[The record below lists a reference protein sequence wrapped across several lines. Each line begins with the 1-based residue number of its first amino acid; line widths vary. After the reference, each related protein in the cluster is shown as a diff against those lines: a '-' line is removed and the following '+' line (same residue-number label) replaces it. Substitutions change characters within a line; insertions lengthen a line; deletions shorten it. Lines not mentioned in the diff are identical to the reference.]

1 MLVGYIRASFDDGR
15 ETTVLQRDALIAAG
29 VDPKHVFEEPSSPP
43 SDGRVA
49 LEKCLA
55 ILEPGDSL
63 VVWRLD
69 RLGRSMPDLLRTIED
84 LRRREVGFR
93 SLVEKIDAGTTHGD
107 ALFDVVAALSRCER
121 TISRERILTAVA
133 AIGRKDRRGGRP
145 TAIDPRTME
154 AVLDAL
160 DKGVGKTEVCRSF
173 GIARSTLY
181 ETLGRI
187 GWAGSRERRGRSIE
201 NSGGSS

>member
-15 ETTVLQRDALIAAG
+15 ETMAIQRDALIAAG
-29 VDPKHVFEEPSSPP
+29 VDPRYVFEEPSSPA
-43 SDGRVA
+43 SDGRVT

-69 RLGRSMPDLLRTIED
+69 RLGRSIPDLLRTIED

-93 SLVEKIDAGTTHGD
+93 SLVEKIDADPAHGE
-107 ALFDVVAALSRCER
+107 ALFGVFGALSRCER
-121 TISRERILTAVA
+121 TISRERILAAVA
-133 AIGRKDRRGGRP
+133 AIGQKDRRGGRP
-145 TAIDPRTME
+145 NAIDARTME
-154 AVLDAL
+154 AVLGAL
-160 DKGVGKTEVCRSF
+160 DRGVGKSEVCRSF

-181 ETLGRI
+181 ETLERI
-187 GWAGSRERRGRSIE
+187 GWNRGH
-201 NSGGSS
+201 G